1 MSKSGEVLKE
11 ALQTARSEADIL
23 DALARRVEFVDSGKG
38 EPEIPTVEALA
49 AYLSMAPETARK
61 EAGELLEQ
69 LPWPR
74 MILDGI
80 LVKDGDLKRAR
91 WRARAPL
98 APRGHG
104 QSVLAPRRPARNGRQ
119 VLAVEAVFGWHPSD
133 DARFEDWDY
142 GDPETE
148 DKLTSLDGE
157 DLDTAEVSA
166 DLNVEGV
173 HELWRNADP
182 QPRHPLAPLVRA
194 WWKRPVEVEDR
205 NDRADPLF
213 PAPLVHVQR
222 NDRRAGN
229 LFSPAVWTA
238 TQESGQF
245 DLFPGFGPG
254 EANGPLVPA
263 LPLALYDL
271 GKGTAKTRGRGAPL
285 ALRIFVEAVLSVP
298 LHARTLN
305 RPVALPPQRFGDL
318 LKALYPNPGFYRPSR
333 NFAAIYEAAKSL
345 ESARIPWEHPD
356 GSGAMRRV
364 VYARDLPRDGRL
376 DDWVQFVVDLPPGSE
391 RGVLVDRTA
400 LRKAGVE
407 SAPSYRLALSLAF
420 WWHDPGKMRTP
431 IQRGGKGRGKL
442 WRQTRQVERYP
453 VVTDAELIAMTY
465 PSEANNVGSTRR
477 SRLQRSREALAF
489 LIETGYANIATDR
502 RILPGQNWAGWR

>member
-1 MSKSGEVLKE
+1 MSESSGEVLKE
-11 ALQTARSEADIL
+11 ALQTARGEADIL
-23 DALARRVEFVDSGKG
+23 DALARRVEFVDGGEG

-49 AYLSMAPETARK
+49 GWLPMAPETAHV
-61 EAGELLEQ
+61 EAGELLKQ

-74 MILDGI
+74 MILDGH
-80 LVKDGDLKRAR
+80 LVKKTDLERVRWQTATADGRE
-91 WRARAPL
+91 
-98 APRGHG
+98 
-104 QSVLAPRRPARNGRQ
+104 VLAG
-119 VLAVEAVFGWHPSD
+119 VGGWQPSD
-133 DARFEDWDY
+133 GARFELWDL
-142 GDPETE
+142 GDPG
-148 DKLTSLDGE
+148 DKLTLDGK
-157 DLDTAEVSA
+157 DLDTKVRAV
-166 DLNVEGV
+166 LNVEGV
-173 HELWRNADP
+173 HELWRDADP

-238 TQESGQF
+238 TRESGQF

-285 ALRIFVEAVLSVP
+285 ALRIFVEAVLAVP

-305 RPVALPPQRFGDL
+305 RPVALPPQRFRDL

-333 NFAAIYEAAKSL
+333 HFAAIYEAAKSL
-345 ESARIPWEHPD
+345 ESARVPWEHPD

-431 IQRGGKGRGKL
+431 TQRGGKGRGKR

-453 VVTDAELIAMTY
+453 VVTDAELTAMTY

-489 LIETGYANIATDR
+489 LVETGYANVATDR
-502 RILPGQNWAGWR
+502 RILPGQNWAGWG

>member
-1 MSKSGEVLKE
+1 M
-11 ALQTARSEADIL
+11 
-23 DALARRVEFVDSGKG
+23 
-38 EPEIPTVEALA
+38 
-49 AYLSMAPETARK
+49 
-61 EAGELLEQ
+61 
-69 LPWPR
+69 
-74 MILDGI
+74 
-80 LVKDGDLKRAR
+80 
-91 WRARAPL
+91 
-98 APRGHG
+98 
-104 QSVLAPRRPARNGRQ
+104 
-119 VLAVEAVFGWHPSD
+119 
-133 DARFEDWDY
+133 
-142 GDPETE
+142 
-148 DKLTSLDGE
+148 
-157 DLDTAEVSA
+157 
-166 DLNVEGV
+166 
-173 HELWRNADP
+173 
-182 QPRHPLAPLVRA
+182 
-194 WWKRPVEVEDR
+194 
-205 NDRADPLF
+205 F

-298 LHARTLN
+298 LHARALN

-333 NFAAIYEAAKSL
+333 HFAALYEAAKSL
-345 ESARIPWEHPD
+345 ESARVPWEHPD

-400 LRKAGVE
+400 LPCRLRFGGMIPGRC
-407 SAPSYRLALSLAF
+407 APRL
-420 WWHDPGKMRTP
+420 
-431 IQRGGKGRGKL
+431 
-442 WRQTRQVERYP
+442 
-453 VVTDAELIAMTY
+453 
-465 PSEANNVGSTRR
+465 
-477 SRLQRSREALAF
+477 REAGKVA
-489 LIETGYANIATDR
+489 GNGGDR
-502 RILPGQNWAGWR
+502 RGRLNGTPW

>member
-1 MSKSGEVLKE
+1 MSSSS
-11 ALQTARSEADIL
+11 TD
-23 DALARRVEFVDSGKG
+23 GKG

-74 MILDGI
+74 MIIDGH
-80 LVKDGDLKRAR
+80 LVKDGDLAHTA
-91 WRARAPL
+91 WWIPETAAD
-98 APRGHG
+98 
-104 QSVLAPRRPARNGRQ
+104 GRQ
-119 VLAVEAVFGWHPSD
+119 SLMCVGVFNYQPSD
-133 DARFEDWDY
+133 DAARFEY
-142 GDPETE
+142 REHCEHPVLL
-148 DKLTSLDGE
+148 K
-157 DLDTAEVSA
+157 
-166 DLNVEGV
+166 VEGV

-333 NFAAIYEAAKSL
+333 HFAAIYEAAKSL
-345 ESARIPWEHPD
+345 ESARVPWEHPD

-431 IQRGGKGRGKL
+431 TQRGGKGRGKR

-489 LIETGYANIATDR
+489 LVETGYANVATDR
-502 RILPGQNWAGWR
+502 RILPGQNWAGWG